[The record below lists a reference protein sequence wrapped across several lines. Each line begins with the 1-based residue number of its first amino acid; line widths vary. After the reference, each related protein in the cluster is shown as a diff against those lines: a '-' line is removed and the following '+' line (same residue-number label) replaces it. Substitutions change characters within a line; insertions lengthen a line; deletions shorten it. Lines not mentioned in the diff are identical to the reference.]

1 MSKAWTRIERDP
13 CATGFVY
20 RVMPQGKAR
29 EMPDAVVIGAGP
41 NGLVAANLLAD
52 RGWEVVVLEEAAE
65 PGGAVRSA
73 ELLEPGFV
81 NDLFSAFYPFA
92 AASPHIRG
100 LELERWGLEWLTGE
114 VAVAHP
120 ASDGSCPAVA
130 RDLDLTAEWLD
141 ELAPGDGDAWRE
153 LYRRWQA
160 VHRDALG
167 AFFGQFPPVRS
178 AAGLMRTLGPSELLR
193 FARFA
198 LLPVR
203 RLGEERFQHEGGTR
217 LLAGN
222 ALHADVGPD
231 SPLSGMFGW
240 VLCSLGQQLGFPV
253 PKGGAGRLTT
263 ALVRRLLQRGGRLV
277 CDARAERIEC
287 RGGRAVAV
295 HAGGERFAA
304 SRAVIA
310 DVDAPQLYRDLL
322 AGEAQSARARAELA
336 TFQFDNATFKVDWTL
351 DGPIPWK
358 AERARHAGTVHVADG
373 MAALTRHTADV
384 ASRLLP
390 ADPYLVLGQYATIDP
405 TRAPA
410 GRDTAWAYTHV
421 PQRIAGDARGELSG
435 RWEDEEAARFAGR
448 IEEQVERLAPGFRAL
463 IRQRHVF
470 TPVRMEATNRNLVGG
485 ALNGGTAQI
494 YQQLVFR
501 PIPSLG
507 RPETPVDRLFL
518 GSASAHPGGGVHGGP
533 GANAAR
539 AALSADRRLALRPVG
554 RLSRALQR

>member
-1 MSKAWTRIERDP
+1 
-13 CATGFVY
+13 
-20 RVMPQGKAR
+20 
-29 EMPDAVVIGAGP
+29 MPDAVVIGAGP

-52 RGWEVVVLEEAAE
+52 HGWEVVVLEEAPE
-65 PGGAVRSA
+65 PGGAVRSG

-81 NDLFSAFYPFA
+81 NDMFSAFYPFA

-130 RDLDLTAEWLD
+130 RDIELTAASMD
-141 ELAPGDGDAWRE
+141 ELAPGDGDAWRA
-153 LYRRWQA
+153 LYRRWEE
-160 VHRDALG
+160 VRDDALA
-167 AFFGQFPPVRS
+167 AFFGQFPPVRA
-178 AAGLMRTLGPSELLR
+178 AAGLVRTLGPSELLR

-203 RLGEERFQHEGGTR
+203 RLGEEHFAHEGATR

-222 ALHADVGPD
+222 ALHADVAPD

-240 VLCSLGQQLGFPV
+240 VLCSLAQELGFPV
-253 PKGGAGRLTT
+253 PKGGAGRLTA
-263 ALVRRLLQRGGRLV
+263 ALVRRLLERGGRVL
-277 CDARAERIEC
+277 CDRRAERIEC
-287 RGGRAVAV
+287 HGGRAVAV
-295 HAGGERFAA
+295 HAGGERFGA

-322 AGEAQSARARAELA
+322 TDESRAARARAELH

-351 DGPIPWK
+351 DGPIPWQ
-358 AERARHAGTVHVADG
+358 AERARRAGTVHVADG
-373 MAALTRHTADV
+373 MDALTRHTSEV

-390 ADPYLVLGQYATIDP
+390 GDPYLVLGQYAAIDP
-405 TRAPA
+405 SRAPS
-410 GRDTAWAYTHV
+410 GRDTAWAYTHI
-421 PQRIAGDARGELSG
+421 PQRIDGDARGELSG
-435 RWEDEEAARFAGR
+435 RWDEDEATRFAER

-463 IRQRHVF
+463 IRRRHVF
-470 TPVRMEATNRNLVGG
+470 TPALMEATNRNLVGG

-539 AALSADRRLALRPVG
+539 AALTADRRLALRPVG